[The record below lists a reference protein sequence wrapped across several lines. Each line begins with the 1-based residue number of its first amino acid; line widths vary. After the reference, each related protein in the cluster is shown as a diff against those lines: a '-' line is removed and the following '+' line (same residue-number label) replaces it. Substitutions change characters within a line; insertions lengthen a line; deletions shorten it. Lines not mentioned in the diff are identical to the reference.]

1 MNSCVLMAEI
11 INEPQLRYTAD
22 NLGVTEMLVQFP
34 NSLKPED
41 PPATLKVVGWGNL
54 ATEIQQNY
62 HQGDRVILVGRL
74 GMNTVAMEGFKE
86 KRAELTVQQIQPVG
100 GSFNTDPL
108 PSATVTPSFTETA
121 PRQASSASRPPQKEV
136 NTYESPRPAPTPAA
150 NPVGVTPQTTSYEP
164 VPQSTN
170 YERTTYPAVKA
181 EEPDPDDIPFVRS
194 VDSKT
199 AKAGLLDFYEI
210 ESQCPQLGVSHNF
223 KFI

>member
-62 HQGDRVILVGRL
+62 HQGDHVILVGRL

-136 NTYESPRPAPTPAA
+136 NTYESPRPAPIPAA
-150 NPVGVTPQTTSYEP
+150 NPVGVAPQTTSYEP

-199 AKAGLLDFYEI
+199 AEAGLLDFYEI